1 MFGRHLPLSEQALQV
16 IEQIGEDMPG
26 GFFIYKATGNEEL
39 LYANKAV
46 FKIFGCETLEEFKQ
60 LTGYTFKGMLYPDDY
75 EKVSGSIVD
84 QIEKSQGNLD
94 YVEYRI
100 VRKDGKIRWL
110 DDYGHYVNSDV
121 YGGLFYVFISDI
133 TEKRVQM
140 EADKAVYT
148 AVIDALS
155 RAYNAVWLINDIA
168 TGSFSLFR
176 GDTSE
181 GSVHARPTKEA
192 LELLTYE
199 DAKANYINNFVAPS
213 DRERLEKELTL
224 ENIIANTT
232 SKKVFGV
239 VFKRVVGDK
248 ECYYRIEFAQV
259 QLPNG
264 KTGIV
269 AGFKDVDEDVRKE
282 QEIQQVLRDAIDT
295 ANATSKAKSDFLSSM
310 SHDIRTPMNGIIGM
324 TAIATAH
331 LDDRERVEDCLKKI
345 SEASSHL
352 LSLINEVLDMNKIES
367 GKVELNEENFN
378 LSELVD
384 TLLAMTKAQ
393 LESHHHTLKL
403 DVADVVHENVIG
415 DSHRIQQVF
424 VNLMSNAI
432 KYTPDGGTI
441 SLTVA
446 ERSTNAPGVACYEF
460 VFEDNG
466 IGMTEDF
473 QKHLFE
479 PFTRANDK
487 KTAAIQ
493 GTGLG
498 MTITQ
503 SLVRMM
509 GGDIQVKSKPGE
521 GSRFAVTIY
530 LKFLDVQNAEAHKED
545 PLKNLEDLKFE
556 GKRILLVED
565 HPVNAEIAKNVL
577 QMTGLEVEWVMDG
590 EAAVERMAGSNEG
603 EFDLVFMD
611 IQMPNMDGYQATA
624 AIRAMTTYA
633 RRIPIVAM
641 TANAFADDIRKAK
654 EVGMNDHISK
664 PIDFKELAKILQK
677 WIRCCR
683 LQFPRHDE
691 PHSRHGERVLLYQA
705 AFRLRPFLPLY
716 LGHGPCLPGGAVG
729 EHVGLRADCP
739 LPSWARTAK
748 GLQLYHH
755 GLRGLGR
762 RAVCHACNY
771 TSVRVHQLQE
781 HQRAAPGEYGAC
793 AHILWRCGE
802 PVCNYCLQG
811 RD

>member
-224 ENIIANTT
+224 ENIMANTS

-393 LESHHHTLKL
+393 LENHHHTLKL

-446 ERSTNAPGVACYEF
+446 ERPTNAHGVACYEF

-530 LKFLDVQNAEAHKED
+530 LKFVDVQNAEPQKED

-677 WIRCCR
+677 WIR
-683 LQFPRHDE
+683 
-691 PHSRHGERVLLYQA
+691 V
-705 AFRLRPFLPLY
+705 
-716 LGHGPCLPGGAVG
+716 
-729 EHVGLRADCP
+729 
-739 LPSWARTAK
+739 
-748 GLQLYHH
+748 
-755 GLRGLGR
+755 
-762 RAVCHACNY
+762 
-771 TSVRVHQLQE
+771 
-781 HQRAAPGEYGAC
+781 
-793 AHILWRCGE
+793 
-802 PVCNYCLQG
+802 
-811 RD
+811 

>member
-1 MFGRHLPLSEQALQV
+1 
-16 IEQIGEDMPG
+16 
-26 GFFIYKATGNEEL
+26 
-39 LYANKAV
+39 
-46 FKIFGCETLEEFKQ
+46 
-60 LTGYTFKGMLYPDDY
+60 
-75 EKVSGSIVD
+75 
-84 QIEKSQGNLD
+84 
-94 YVEYRI
+94 
-100 VRKDGKIRWL
+100 
-110 DDYGHYVNSDV
+110 
-121 YGGLFYVFISDI
+121 
-133 TEKRVQM
+133 
-140 EADKAVYT
+140 
-148 AVIDALS
+148 
-155 RAYNAVWLINDIA
+155 
-168 TGSFSLFR
+168 
-176 GDTSE
+176 
-181 GSVHARPTKEA
+181 
-192 LELLTYE
+192 
-199 DAKANYINNFVAPS
+199 
-213 DRERLEKELTL
+213 
-224 ENIIANTT
+224 
-232 SKKVFGV
+232 
-239 VFKRVVGDK
+239 
-248 ECYYRIEFAQV
+248 
-259 QLPNG
+259 
-264 KTGIV
+264 
-269 AGFKDVDEDVRKE
+269 
-282 QEIQQVLRDAIDT
+282 
-295 ANATSKAKSDFLSSM
+295 
-310 SHDIRTPMNGIIGM
+310 M

-446 ERSTNAPGVACYEF
+446 ERPTNAHGVACYEF

-466 IGMTEDF
+466 IGMTEES

-487 KTAAIQ
+487 NTAAIQ

-509 GGDIQVKSKPGE
+509 GGDIQVKSRPGE

-590 EAAVERMAGSNEG
+590 EAAVERMADSSEG

-677 WIRCCR
+677 WIRM
-683 LQFPRHDE
+683 
-691 PHSRHGERVLLYQA
+691 
-705 AFRLRPFLPLY
+705 
-716 LGHGPCLPGGAVG
+716 
-729 EHVGLRADCP
+729 
-739 LPSWARTAK
+739 
-748 GLQLYHH
+748 
-755 GLRGLGR
+755 
-762 RAVCHACNY
+762 
-771 TSVRVHQLQE
+771 
-781 HQRAAPGEYGAC
+781 
-793 AHILWRCGE
+793 
-802 PVCNYCLQG
+802 
-811 RD
+811 

>member
-424 VNLMSNAI
+424 VNLMGNAI

-446 ERSTNAPGVACYEF
+446 ERPTNAHGVACYEF

-509 GGDIQVKSKPGE
+509 GGDIQVKSRPGE

-677 WIRCCR
+677 WIR
-683 LQFPRHDE
+683 
-691 PHSRHGERVLLYQA
+691 V
-705 AFRLRPFLPLY
+705 
-716 LGHGPCLPGGAVG
+716 
-729 EHVGLRADCP
+729 
-739 LPSWARTAK
+739 
-748 GLQLYHH
+748 
-755 GLRGLGR
+755 
-762 RAVCHACNY
+762 
-771 TSVRVHQLQE
+771 
-781 HQRAAPGEYGAC
+781 
-793 AHILWRCGE
+793 
-802 PVCNYCLQG
+802 
-811 RD
+811 

>member
-1 MFGRHLPLSEQALQV
+1 MCDKAFFLDIFKTELLEYEVPMFGRHLPLSEQALQV

-75 EKVSGSIVD
+75 EKVSVSIVD

-100 VRKDGKIRWL
+100 VRRDGKIRWL

-140 EADKAVYT
+140 EADKAVFT

-155 RAYNAVWLINDIA
+155 RAYYAVWLINDIA

-176 GDTSE
+176 ADTSD
-181 GSVHARPTKEA
+181 GSIHARPTNEA

-199 DAKANYINNFVAPS
+199 DAKANYINNYVAPS

-224 ENIIANTT
+224 ENIVANTT

-239 VFKRVVGDK
+239 GFKRIVGS
-248 ECYYRIEFAQV
+248 EERYYRIEFAQV

-269 AGFKDVDEDVRKE
+269 AGFKDVDDDVRKD
-282 QEIQQVLRDAIDT
+282 QEIQQVLRDAIET

-393 LESHHHTLKL
+393 LESHRHTLKL

-446 ERSTNAPGVACYEF
+446 ERPTNAHGVACYEF

-509 GGDIQVKSKPGE
+509 GGDIQVKSRPGE
-521 GSRFAVTIY
+521 GSRFAVTVY

-577 QMTGLEVEWVMDG
+577 QMTGLEIEWVMDG
-590 EAAVERMAGSNEG
+590 AAAVERMADSSEG

-677 WIRCCR
+677 WIR
-683 LQFPRHDE
+683 
-691 PHSRHGERVLLYQA
+691 V
-705 AFRLRPFLPLY
+705 
-716 LGHGPCLPGGAVG
+716 
-729 EHVGLRADCP
+729 
-739 LPSWARTAK
+739 
-748 GLQLYHH
+748 
-755 GLRGLGR
+755 
-762 RAVCHACNY
+762 
-771 TSVRVHQLQE
+771 
-781 HQRAAPGEYGAC
+781 
-793 AHILWRCGE
+793 
-802 PVCNYCLQG
+802 
-811 RD
+811 

>member
-46 FKIFGCETLEEFKQ
+46 FKIFGCETLEEFKE

-75 EKVSGSIVD
+75 EKVSVSIVD

-100 VRKDGKIRWL
+100 VRRDGKIRWL

-133 TEKRVQM
+133 TEKRVKM

-176 GDTSE
+176 ADTSE
-181 GSVHARPTKEA
+181 GSIHTRPTKEA
-192 LELLTYE
+192 LKLLTYE
-199 DAKANYINNFVAPS
+199 DAKANYIKNFVAPS

-224 ENIIANTT
+224 ENIVANTT

-248 ECYYRIEFAQV
+248 ECYYRIEFTQV

-269 AGFKDVDEDVRKE
+269 AGFKDVDDDVRKD
-282 QEIQQVLRDAIDT
+282 QEIQQVLRDAIDS
-295 ANATSKAKSDFLSSM
+295 ANASSKAKSDFLSSM

-446 ERSTNAPGVACYEF
+446 ERPTNAHGVACYEF

-509 GGDIQVKSKPGE
+509 GGDIQVKSRPGE

-577 QMTGLEVEWVMDG
+577 QMTGLEIEWVMDG
-590 EAAVERMAGSNEG
+590 AAAVERMADSSEG

-677 WIRCCR
+677 WIR
-683 LQFPRHDE
+683 
-691 PHSRHGERVLLYQA
+691 V
-705 AFRLRPFLPLY
+705 
-716 LGHGPCLPGGAVG
+716 
-729 EHVGLRADCP
+729 
-739 LPSWARTAK
+739 
-748 GLQLYHH
+748 
-755 GLRGLGR
+755 
-762 RAVCHACNY
+762 
-771 TSVRVHQLQE
+771 
-781 HQRAAPGEYGAC
+781 
-793 AHILWRCGE
+793 
-802 PVCNYCLQG
+802 
-811 RD
+811 

>member
-75 EKVSGSIVD
+75 EKVSVSIVD

-176 GDTSE
+176 ADTSE
-181 GSVHARPTKEA
+181 GSIHTRPTKEA
-192 LELLTYE
+192 LKLLTYE
-199 DAKANYINNFVAPS
+199 DAKANYIKNFVAPS

-224 ENIIANTT
+224 ENIVANTT

-248 ECYYRIEFAQV
+248 ECYYRIEFTQV

-282 QEIQQVLRDAIDT
+282 QEIQQVLRDAFDT

-393 LESHHHTLKL
+393 LESHRHTLKV
-403 DVADVVHENVIG
+403 DIADVIHENVIG

-446 ERSTNAPGVACYEF
+446 ERPTNAHGVACYEF

-509 GGDIQVKSKPGE
+509 GGDIQVKSRPGE
-521 GSRFAVTIY
+521 GSRIAVTIY
-530 LKFLDVQNAEAHKED
+530 LKFLDVQNAEPHKED

-577 QMTGLEVEWVMDG
+577 QMTGLEIEWVMDG
-590 EAAVERMAGSNEG
+590 AAAVERMADSSEG

-677 WIRCCR
+677 WIR
-683 LQFPRHDE
+683 
-691 PHSRHGERVLLYQA
+691 V
-705 AFRLRPFLPLY
+705 
-716 LGHGPCLPGGAVG
+716 
-729 EHVGLRADCP
+729 
-739 LPSWARTAK
+739 
-748 GLQLYHH
+748 
-755 GLRGLGR
+755 
-762 RAVCHACNY
+762 
-771 TSVRVHQLQE
+771 
-781 HQRAAPGEYGAC
+781 
-793 AHILWRCGE
+793 
-802 PVCNYCLQG
+802 
-811 RD
+811 

>member
-75 EKVSGSIVD
+75 EKVSVSIVN

-100 VRKDGKIRWL
+100 VRKDGKVRWL

-140 EADKAVYT
+140 EADKAVFT

-155 RAYNAVWLINDIA
+155 RAYYAVWLINDIA

-176 GDTSE
+176 VDTSE
-181 GSVHARPTKEA
+181 GSIHARPTNEA
-192 LELLTYE
+192 LELLTFE
-199 DAKANYINNFVAPS
+199 DAKANYINNYVAPS
-213 DRERLEKELTL
+213 DRERLKKELTL
-224 ENIIANTT
+224 ENIVANTT

-239 VFKRVVGDK
+239 GFKRIVGS
-248 ECYYRIEFAQV
+248 EERYYRIEFAQV

-269 AGFKDVDEDVRKE
+269 AGFKDVDDDVRKD

-295 ANATSKAKSDFLSSM
+295 AIASSKAKSDFLSSM

-393 LESHHHTLKL
+393 LESHRHTLKV
-403 DVADVVHENVIG
+403 DIADVIHENVIG

-446 ERSTNAPGVACYEF
+446 ERPTNAHGVACYEF

-509 GGDIQVKSKPGE
+509 GGDIQVKSRPGE

-577 QMTGLEVEWVMDG
+577 QMTGLEIEWVMDG
-590 EAAVERMAGSNEG
+590 AAAVERMADSSEG

-677 WIRCCR
+677 WIR
-683 LQFPRHDE
+683 
-691 PHSRHGERVLLYQA
+691 V
-705 AFRLRPFLPLY
+705 
-716 LGHGPCLPGGAVG
+716 
-729 EHVGLRADCP
+729 
-739 LPSWARTAK
+739 
-748 GLQLYHH
+748 
-755 GLRGLGR
+755 
-762 RAVCHACNY
+762 
-771 TSVRVHQLQE
+771 
-781 HQRAAPGEYGAC
+781 
-793 AHILWRCGE
+793 
-802 PVCNYCLQG
+802 
-811 RD
+811 

>member
-46 FKIFGCETLEEFKQ
+46 FKIFGCETLEEFKE

-199 DAKANYINNFVAPS
+199 DAKANYIKNFVAPS
-213 DRERLEKELTL
+213 DRDRLRKELTL
-224 ENIIANTT
+224 ENITANTS

-295 ANATSKAKSDFLSSM
+295 ANASSKAKSDFLSSM

-378 LSELVD
+378 LSELVN

-393 LESHHHTLKL
+393 LESHRHKLK
-403 DVADVVHENVIG
+403 VNIADVIHENVIG

-446 ERSTNAPGVACYEF
+446 ERPTNAHGIACYEF

-466 IGMTEDF
+466 IGMTEEF

-498 MTITQ
+498 MTISQ

-521 GSRFAVTIY
+521 GSRFTVTIY
-530 LKFLDVQNAEAHKED
+530 LKFVDVQNAEPHKED

-577 QMTGLEVEWVMDG
+577 QMTGLEVEWVVDG
-590 EAAVERMAGSNEG
+590 EAAVERMANSKEG

-641 TANAFADDIRKAK
+641 TANAFADDIRRAK
-654 EVGMNDHISK
+654 EVGMNGHISK
-664 PIDFKELAKILQK
+664 PLDFNELARILQK
-677 WIRCCR
+677 WIR
-683 LQFPRHDE
+683 
-691 PHSRHGERVLLYQA
+691 V
-705 AFRLRPFLPLY
+705 
-716 LGHGPCLPGGAVG
+716 
-729 EHVGLRADCP
+729 
-739 LPSWARTAK
+739 
-748 GLQLYHH
+748 
-755 GLRGLGR
+755 
-762 RAVCHACNY
+762 
-771 TSVRVHQLQE
+771 
-781 HQRAAPGEYGAC
+781 
-793 AHILWRCGE
+793 
-802 PVCNYCLQG
+802 
-811 RD
+811 

>member
-46 FKIFGCETLEEFKQ
+46 FKIFGCETLEEFKE

-75 EKVSGSIVD
+75 EKVSVSIVD

-100 VRKDGKIRWL
+100 VRKDGKVRWL

-224 ENIIANTT
+224 ENIIANTS

-282 QEIQQVLRDAIDT
+282 QEIQQVLRDAIDS
-295 ANATSKAKSDFLSSM
+295 ANASSKAKSDFLSSM

-446 ERSTNAPGVACYEF
+446 ERPTNAHGIACYEF

-466 IGMTEDF
+466 IGMTEEF

-498 MTITQ
+498 MTISQ

-521 GSRFAVTIY
+521 GSRFTVTIY
-530 LKFLDVQNAEAHKED
+530 LKFVDVQNAEPHKED
-545 PLKNLEDLKFE
+545 PLRNLEDLKFE

-565 HPVNAEIAKNVL
+565 HPVNAEIARNVL

-677 WIRCCR
+677 WIR
-683 LQFPRHDE
+683 
-691 PHSRHGERVLLYQA
+691 V
-705 AFRLRPFLPLY
+705 
-716 LGHGPCLPGGAVG
+716 
-729 EHVGLRADCP
+729 
-739 LPSWARTAK
+739 
-748 GLQLYHH
+748 
-755 GLRGLGR
+755 
-762 RAVCHACNY
+762 
-771 TSVRVHQLQE
+771 
-781 HQRAAPGEYGAC
+781 
-793 AHILWRCGE
+793 
-802 PVCNYCLQG
+802 
-811 RD
+811 

>member
-75 EKVSGSIVD
+75 EKVSGSITD

-100 VRKDGKIRWL
+100 IRKDGKIRWL

-199 DAKANYINNFVAPS
+199 DAKANYIKNFVAPS
-213 DRERLEKELTL
+213 DRDRLRKELTL
-224 ENIIANTT
+224 ENITANTS

-282 QEIQQVLRDAIDT
+282 QEIQQVLRDAIET

-378 LSELVD
+378 LSELVN

-446 ERSTNAPGVACYEF
+446 ERPTKAHGVACYEF

-487 KTAAIQ
+487 KTATIQ

-509 GGDIQVKSKPGE
+509 GGDIQVKSRPGE

-677 WIRCCR
+677 WIR
-683 LQFPRHDE
+683 
-691 PHSRHGERVLLYQA
+691 V
-705 AFRLRPFLPLY
+705 
-716 LGHGPCLPGGAVG
+716 
-729 EHVGLRADCP
+729 
-739 LPSWARTAK
+739 
-748 GLQLYHH
+748 
-755 GLRGLGR
+755 
-762 RAVCHACNY
+762 
-771 TSVRVHQLQE
+771 
-781 HQRAAPGEYGAC
+781 
-793 AHILWRCGE
+793 
-802 PVCNYCLQG
+802 
-811 RD
+811 

>member
-1 MFGRHLPLSEQALQV
+1 MFGRHFPLSEQALQV

-26 GFFIYKATGNEEL
+26 GFFIYKASGNEEL

-75 EKVSGSIVD
+75 EKVSVSIVD

-133 TEKRVQM
+133 TEKRVKM

-176 GDTSE
+176 ADTSE
-181 GSVHARPTKEA
+181 GSIHTRPTKEA
-192 LELLTYE
+192 LKLLTYE
-199 DAKANYINNFVAPS
+199 DAKANYIKNFVAPS

-224 ENIIANTT
+224 ENIVANTT

-248 ECYYRIEFAQV
+248 ECYYRIEFTQV

-295 ANATSKAKSDFLSSM
+295 ANASSKAKSDFLSSM

-378 LSELVD
+378 LSELVN

-393 LESHHHTLKL
+393 LESHRHTLKV
-403 DVADVVHENVIG
+403 DIADVVHENVIG

-446 ERSTNAPGVACYEF
+446 ERPTNAHGVACYEF

-466 IGMTEDF
+466 IGMTEEF

-530 LKFLDVQNAEAHKED
+530 LKFWDVQNAEAHKED

-577 QMTGLEVEWVMDG
+577 QMTGLEIEWVMDG
-590 EAAVERMAGSNEG
+590 AAAVERMADSSEG

-677 WIRCCR
+677 WIR
-683 LQFPRHDE
+683 
-691 PHSRHGERVLLYQA
+691 V
-705 AFRLRPFLPLY
+705 
-716 LGHGPCLPGGAVG
+716 
-729 EHVGLRADCP
+729 
-739 LPSWARTAK
+739 
-748 GLQLYHH
+748 
-755 GLRGLGR
+755 
-762 RAVCHACNY
+762 
-771 TSVRVHQLQE
+771 
-781 HQRAAPGEYGAC
+781 
-793 AHILWRCGE
+793 
-802 PVCNYCLQG
+802 
-811 RD
+811 

>member
-213 DRERLEKELTL
+213 DRERLRKELTL

-446 ERSTNAPGVACYEF
+446 ERPTNAHGVACYEF

-577 QMTGLEVEWVMDG
+577 QMTGLEIEWVMDG

-677 WIRCCR
+677 WIR
-683 LQFPRHDE
+683 
-691 PHSRHGERVLLYQA
+691 V
-705 AFRLRPFLPLY
+705 
-716 LGHGPCLPGGAVG
+716 
-729 EHVGLRADCP
+729 
-739 LPSWARTAK
+739 
-748 GLQLYHH
+748 
-755 GLRGLGR
+755 
-762 RAVCHACNY
+762 
-771 TSVRVHQLQE
+771 
-781 HQRAAPGEYGAC
+781 
-793 AHILWRCGE
+793 
-802 PVCNYCLQG
+802 
-811 RD
+811 

>member
-60 LTGYTFKGMLYPDDY
+60 LTGYTFKGMLCPDDY
-75 EKVSGSIVD
+75 EKVSATIAD

-100 VRKDGKIRWL
+100 VRKDGKVRWL

-224 ENIIANTT
+224 ENIMANTT

-269 AGFKDVDEDVRKE
+269 AGFKDVDDDVRKD
-282 QEIQQVLRDAIDT
+282 QEIQQVLRDAIET

-384 TLLAMTKAQ
+384 TLLAMTKVQ
-393 LESHHHTLKL
+393 LENHHHTLN
-403 DVADVVHENVIG
+403 VNIADVVHENVIG

-446 ERSTNAPGVACYEF
+446 ERPTNAHGVACYEF

-509 GGDIQVKSKPGE
+509 GGDIQVKSRPGE

-677 WIRCCR
+677 WIR
-683 LQFPRHDE
+683 
-691 PHSRHGERVLLYQA
+691 V
-705 AFRLRPFLPLY
+705 
-716 LGHGPCLPGGAVG
+716 
-729 EHVGLRADCP
+729 
-739 LPSWARTAK
+739 
-748 GLQLYHH
+748 
-755 GLRGLGR
+755 
-762 RAVCHACNY
+762 
-771 TSVRVHQLQE
+771 
-781 HQRAAPGEYGAC
+781 
-793 AHILWRCGE
+793 
-802 PVCNYCLQG
+802 
-811 RD
+811 

>member
-46 FKIFGCETLEEFKQ
+46 FKIFGCETLEEFKE
-60 LTGYTFKGMLYPDDY
+60 LTGYTFKGMLCPDDY

-176 GDTSE
+176 ADTSE
-181 GSVHARPTKEA
+181 GSIHTRPTKEA
-192 LELLTYE
+192 LEQLTYE

-213 DRERLEKELTL
+213 DRERLRKELTL
-224 ENIIANTT
+224 ENITANTS

-239 VFKRVVGDK
+239 VFKRVVGDM
-248 ECYYRIEFAQV
+248 ECYYRIEFTQV

-378 LSELVD
+378 LSELVN

-393 LESHHHTLKL
+393 LESHRHKLK
-403 DVADVVHENVIG
+403 VNIADVIHENVIG

-446 ERSTNAPGVACYEF
+446 ERPTNAHGIACYEF

-466 IGMTEDF
+466 IGMTEEF
-473 QKHLFE
+473 QKPLFE

-487 KTAAIQ
+487 KTVAIQ

-498 MTITQ
+498 MTISQ

-521 GSRFAVTIY
+521 GSRFTVTIY
-530 LKFLDVQNAEAHKED
+530 LKFVDVQNAEPHKED

-577 QMTGLEVEWVMDG
+577 QMTGLEVEWVVDG
-590 EAAVERMAGSNEG
+590 EAAVERMANSKEG

-641 TANAFADDIRKAK
+641 TANAFADDIRRAK
-654 EVGMNDHISK
+654 EVGMNGHISK
-664 PIDFKELAKILQK
+664 PLDFNELARILQK
-677 WIRCCR
+677 WIR
-683 LQFPRHDE
+683 
-691 PHSRHGERVLLYQA
+691 V
-705 AFRLRPFLPLY
+705 
-716 LGHGPCLPGGAVG
+716 
-729 EHVGLRADCP
+729 
-739 LPSWARTAK
+739 
-748 GLQLYHH
+748 
-755 GLRGLGR
+755 
-762 RAVCHACNY
+762 
-771 TSVRVHQLQE
+771 
-781 HQRAAPGEYGAC
+781 
-793 AHILWRCGE
+793 
-802 PVCNYCLQG
+802 
-811 RD
+811 

>member
-46 FKIFGCETLEEFKQ
+46 FKIFGCETLEEFKE
-60 LTGYTFKGMLYPDDY
+60 LTGYTFKGMLCPDDY

-176 GDTSE
+176 ADTSE
-181 GSVHARPTKEA
+181 GSIHTRPTKEA

-213 DRERLEKELTL
+213 DRDRLEKELTL
-224 ENIIANTT
+224 ENITANTS

-378 LSELVD
+378 LSELVN
-384 TLLAMTKAQ
+384 TLLAMTKVQ
-393 LESHHHTLKL
+393 LESHRHTLN
-403 DVADVVHENVIG
+403 VNIADVIHENVIG

-446 ERSTNAPGVACYEF
+446 ERPTNAHGVACYEF

-466 IGMTEDF
+466 IGMTEEF

-677 WIRCCR
+677 WIR
-683 LQFPRHDE
+683 
-691 PHSRHGERVLLYQA
+691 V
-705 AFRLRPFLPLY
+705 
-716 LGHGPCLPGGAVG
+716 
-729 EHVGLRADCP
+729 
-739 LPSWARTAK
+739 
-748 GLQLYHH
+748 
-755 GLRGLGR
+755 
-762 RAVCHACNY
+762 
-771 TSVRVHQLQE
+771 
-781 HQRAAPGEYGAC
+781 
-793 AHILWRCGE
+793 
-802 PVCNYCLQG
+802 
-811 RD
+811 

>member
-46 FKIFGCETLEEFKQ
+46 FKIFGCETLEEFKE

-75 EKVSGSIVD
+75 EKVSVSIVD

-100 VRKDGKIRWL
+100 VRKDGKVRWL

-224 ENIIANTT
+224 DNIIANTS
-232 SKKVFGV
+232 SKKIFGV

-282 QEIQQVLRDAIDT
+282 QEIQQVLRDAIDS
-295 ANATSKAKSDFLSSM
+295 ANASSKAKSDFLSSM

-378 LSELVD
+378 LSELVN

-393 LESHHHTLKL
+393 LESHRHTLN
-403 DVADVVHENVIG
+403 VNIADVIHENVIG

-441 SLTVA
+441 SLSVA
-446 ERSTNAPGVACYEF
+446 ERPTNAPGIACYEF

-466 IGMTEDF
+466 IGMTEEY

-487 KTAAIQ
+487 RTAAIQ

-509 GGDIQVKSKPGE
+509 GGDIQVKSKYGE
-521 GSRFAVTIY
+521 GSRFTVTIY
-530 LKFLDVQNAEAHKED
+530 LKFVDVQNAEPHKED

-577 QMTGLEVEWVMDG
+577 QMTGLEIEWVMDG
-590 EAAVERMAGSNEG
+590 EAAVERMANSKEG

-654 EVGMNDHISK
+654 EVGMNGHISK
-664 PIDFKELAKILQK
+664 PIDFKDLAKILQK
-677 WIRCCR
+677 WIR
-683 LQFPRHDE
+683 
-691 PHSRHGERVLLYQA
+691 V
-705 AFRLRPFLPLY
+705 
-716 LGHGPCLPGGAVG
+716 
-729 EHVGLRADCP
+729 
-739 LPSWARTAK
+739 
-748 GLQLYHH
+748 
-755 GLRGLGR
+755 
-762 RAVCHACNY
+762 
-771 TSVRVHQLQE
+771 
-781 HQRAAPGEYGAC
+781 
-793 AHILWRCGE
+793 
-802 PVCNYCLQG
+802 
-811 RD
+811 

>member
-100 VRKDGKIRWL
+100 IRKDGKIRWL

-213 DRERLEKELTL
+213 DRERLEKELKL

-282 QEIQQVLRDAIDT
+282 QEIQQVLRDAIET

-393 LESHHHTLKL
+393 LENHHHTLN
-403 DVADVVHENVIG
+403 VNIADVIHENVIG

-446 ERSTNAPGVACYEF
+446 ERPTNAHGVACYEF

-509 GGDIQVKSKPGE
+509 GGDIQVKSRPGE

-530 LKFLDVQNAEAHKED
+530 LKFLDVQNAEARKED

-677 WIRCCR
+677 WIRM
-683 LQFPRHDE
+683 
-691 PHSRHGERVLLYQA
+691 
-705 AFRLRPFLPLY
+705 
-716 LGHGPCLPGGAVG
+716 
-729 EHVGLRADCP
+729 
-739 LPSWARTAK
+739 
-748 GLQLYHH
+748 
-755 GLRGLGR
+755 
-762 RAVCHACNY
+762 
-771 TSVRVHQLQE
+771 
-781 HQRAAPGEYGAC
+781 
-793 AHILWRCGE
+793 
-802 PVCNYCLQG
+802 
-811 RD
+811 

>member
-269 AGFKDVDEDVRKE
+269 AGFKDVDDDVRKE

-295 ANATSKAKSDFLSSM
+295 ANATSKAKSEFLSSM

-403 DVADVVHENVIG
+403 DIADVVHENVIG

-446 ERSTNAPGVACYEF
+446 ERPTNAHGVACYEF

-530 LKFLDVQNAEAHKED
+530 LKFLDVQNAEARKED

-677 WIRCCR
+677 WIR
-683 LQFPRHDE
+683 
-691 PHSRHGERVLLYQA
+691 V
-705 AFRLRPFLPLY
+705 
-716 LGHGPCLPGGAVG
+716 
-729 EHVGLRADCP
+729 
-739 LPSWARTAK
+739 
-748 GLQLYHH
+748 
-755 GLRGLGR
+755 
-762 RAVCHACNY
+762 
-771 TSVRVHQLQE
+771 
-781 HQRAAPGEYGAC
+781 
-793 AHILWRCGE
+793 
-802 PVCNYCLQG
+802 
-811 RD
+811 

>member
-1 MFGRHLPLSEQALQV
+1 MFGRHFPLSEQALQV

-100 VRKDGKIRWL
+100 IRKDGKIRWL

-224 ENIIANTT
+224 ENIIANTS

-446 ERSTNAPGVACYEF
+446 ERPTNAHGVACYEF

-466 IGMTEDF
+466 IGMTEEF

-487 KTAAIQ
+487 NTAAIQ

-509 GGDIQVKSKPGE
+509 GGDIQVKSRPGE

-530 LKFLDVQNAEAHKED
+530 LKFLDVQNAEARKED

-677 WIRCCR
+677 WIR
-683 LQFPRHDE
+683 
-691 PHSRHGERVLLYQA
+691 V
-705 AFRLRPFLPLY
+705 
-716 LGHGPCLPGGAVG
+716 
-729 EHVGLRADCP
+729 
-739 LPSWARTAK
+739 
-748 GLQLYHH
+748 
-755 GLRGLGR
+755 
-762 RAVCHACNY
+762 
-771 TSVRVHQLQE
+771 
-781 HQRAAPGEYGAC
+781 
-793 AHILWRCGE
+793 
-802 PVCNYCLQG
+802 
-811 RD
+811 

>member
-100 VRKDGKIRWL
+100 VRKDGKVRWL

-192 LELLTYE
+192 LEQLTYE

-213 DRERLEKELTL
+213 DRERLEKELKL

-269 AGFKDVDEDVRKE
+269 AGFKDVDDDVRKE
-282 QEIQQVLRDAIDT
+282 QEIQQVLRDAIET

-384 TLLAMTKAQ
+384 TLLAMTKVQ
-393 LESHHHTLKL
+393 LENHHHTLKL

-446 ERSTNAPGVACYEF
+446 ERPTNAHGVACYEF

-677 WIRCCR
+677 WIR
-683 LQFPRHDE
+683 
-691 PHSRHGERVLLYQA
+691 V
-705 AFRLRPFLPLY
+705 
-716 LGHGPCLPGGAVG
+716 
-729 EHVGLRADCP
+729 
-739 LPSWARTAK
+739 
-748 GLQLYHH
+748 
-755 GLRGLGR
+755 
-762 RAVCHACNY
+762 
-771 TSVRVHQLQE
+771 
-781 HQRAAPGEYGAC
+781 
-793 AHILWRCGE
+793 
-802 PVCNYCLQG
+802 
-811 RD
+811 

>member
-100 VRKDGKIRWL
+100 IRKDGKIRWL

-199 DAKANYINNFVAPS
+199 DAKVNYINNFVAPS

-393 LESHHHTLKL
+393 LENHHHTLKL

-446 ERSTNAPGVACYEF
+446 ERPTNAHGVACYEF

-509 GGDIQVKSKPGE
+509 GGDIQVKSRPGE

-677 WIRCCR
+677 WIR
-683 LQFPRHDE
+683 
-691 PHSRHGERVLLYQA
+691 V
-705 AFRLRPFLPLY
+705 
-716 LGHGPCLPGGAVG
+716 
-729 EHVGLRADCP
+729 
-739 LPSWARTAK
+739 
-748 GLQLYHH
+748 
-755 GLRGLGR
+755 
-762 RAVCHACNY
+762 
-771 TSVRVHQLQE
+771 
-781 HQRAAPGEYGAC
+781 
-793 AHILWRCGE
+793 
-802 PVCNYCLQG
+802 
-811 RD
+811 

>member
-75 EKVSGSIVD
+75 EKVSVSIVD

-100 VRKDGKIRWL
+100 VRKDGKVRWL

-199 DAKANYINNFVAPS
+199 DAKANYINNFVALS

-269 AGFKDVDEDVRKE
+269 AGFKDVDEDVRKD
-282 QEIQQVLRDAIDT
+282 QEIQQVLRDAIET

-403 DVADVVHENVIG
+403 DVADVIHENVIG

-441 SLTVA
+441 SLSVA
-446 ERSTNAPGVACYEF
+446 ERPTNAPGVACYEF

-521 GSRFAVTIY
+521 GSRFAVTVY
-530 LKFLDVQNAEAHKED
+530 LKFLDVQNAEARKED

-677 WIRCCR
+677 WIR
-683 LQFPRHDE
+683 
-691 PHSRHGERVLLYQA
+691 V
-705 AFRLRPFLPLY
+705 
-716 LGHGPCLPGGAVG
+716 
-729 EHVGLRADCP
+729 
-739 LPSWARTAK
+739 
-748 GLQLYHH
+748 
-755 GLRGLGR
+755 
-762 RAVCHACNY
+762 
-771 TSVRVHQLQE
+771 
-781 HQRAAPGEYGAC
+781 
-793 AHILWRCGE
+793 
-802 PVCNYCLQG
+802 
-811 RD
+811 

>member
-100 VRKDGKIRWL
+100 VRKDGKVRWL

-269 AGFKDVDEDVRKE
+269 AGFKDVDEDVRKD
-282 QEIQQVLRDAIDT
+282 QEIQQVLRDAIDS
-295 ANATSKAKSDFLSSM
+295 ANASSKAKSDFLSSM

-331 LDDRERVEDCLKKI
+331 LDERERVEDCLKKI

-393 LESHHHTLKL
+393 LENHHHTLKL

-441 SLTVA
+441 SLSVA
-446 ERSTNAPGVACYEF
+446 ERPTNAPGVACYEF

-466 IGMTEDF
+466 IGMTEEF

-641 TANAFADDIRKAK
+641 TANAFADDIRRAK
-654 EVGMNDHISK
+654 EVGMNGHISK

-677 WIRCCR
+677 WIR
-683 LQFPRHDE
+683 
-691 PHSRHGERVLLYQA
+691 V
-705 AFRLRPFLPLY
+705 
-716 LGHGPCLPGGAVG
+716 
-729 EHVGLRADCP
+729 
-739 LPSWARTAK
+739 
-748 GLQLYHH
+748 
-755 GLRGLGR
+755 
-762 RAVCHACNY
+762 
-771 TSVRVHQLQE
+771 
-781 HQRAAPGEYGAC
+781 
-793 AHILWRCGE
+793 
-802 PVCNYCLQG
+802 
-811 RD
+811 

>member
-75 EKVSGSIVD
+75 EKVSVSIVD

-100 VRKDGKIRWL
+100 VRKDGKVRWL

-224 ENIIANTT
+224 ENIIANTS

-446 ERSTNAPGVACYEF
+446 ERPTNAHGVACYEF

-677 WIRCCR
+677 WIR
-683 LQFPRHDE
+683 
-691 PHSRHGERVLLYQA
+691 V
-705 AFRLRPFLPLY
+705 
-716 LGHGPCLPGGAVG
+716 
-729 EHVGLRADCP
+729 
-739 LPSWARTAK
+739 
-748 GLQLYHH
+748 
-755 GLRGLGR
+755 
-762 RAVCHACNY
+762 
-771 TSVRVHQLQE
+771 
-781 HQRAAPGEYGAC
+781 
-793 AHILWRCGE
+793 
-802 PVCNYCLQG
+802 
-811 RD
+811 

>member
-46 FKIFGCETLEEFKQ
+46 FKIFGCETLEEFKE
-60 LTGYTFKGMLYPDDY
+60 LTGYTFKGMLCPDDY

-110 DDYGHYVNSDV
+110 DDYGHYMNSDV

-213 DRERLEKELTL
+213 DRDRLRKELTL
-224 ENIIANTT
+224 ENITANTS

-295 ANATSKAKSDFLSSM
+295 ANASSKAKSDFLSSM

-378 LSELVD
+378 LSELVN

-393 LESHHHTLKL
+393 LESHRHKLK
-403 DVADVVHENVIG
+403 VNIADVIHENVIG

-446 ERSTNAPGVACYEF
+446 ERPTNAHGIACYEF

-466 IGMTEDF
+466 IGMTEEF

-498 MTITQ
+498 MTISQ

-521 GSRFAVTIY
+521 GSRFTVTIY
-530 LKFLDVQNAEAHKED
+530 LKFVDVQNAEPHKED

-565 HPVNAEIAKNVL
+565 HSVNAEIAKNVL
-577 QMTGLEVEWVMDG
+577 QMTGLEVEWVVDG
-590 EAAVERMAGSNEG
+590 EAAVERMANSKEG

-641 TANAFADDIRKAK
+641 TANAFADDIRRAK
-654 EVGMNDHISK
+654 EVGMNGHISK
-664 PIDFKELAKILQK
+664 PLDFNELARILQK
-677 WIRCCR
+677 WIR
-683 LQFPRHDE
+683 
-691 PHSRHGERVLLYQA
+691 V
-705 AFRLRPFLPLY
+705 
-716 LGHGPCLPGGAVG
+716 
-729 EHVGLRADCP
+729 
-739 LPSWARTAK
+739 
-748 GLQLYHH
+748 
-755 GLRGLGR
+755 
-762 RAVCHACNY
+762 
-771 TSVRVHQLQE
+771 
-781 HQRAAPGEYGAC
+781 
-793 AHILWRCGE
+793 
-802 PVCNYCLQG
+802 
-811 RD
+811 

>member
-324 TAIATAH
+324 TTIATAH

-393 LESHHHTLKL
+393 LENHHHTLKL

-446 ERSTNAPGVACYEF
+446 ERPTNAHGVACYEF

-677 WIRCCR
+677 WIR
-683 LQFPRHDE
+683 
-691 PHSRHGERVLLYQA
+691 V
-705 AFRLRPFLPLY
+705 
-716 LGHGPCLPGGAVG
+716 
-729 EHVGLRADCP
+729 
-739 LPSWARTAK
+739 
-748 GLQLYHH
+748 
-755 GLRGLGR
+755 
-762 RAVCHACNY
+762 
-771 TSVRVHQLQE
+771 
-781 HQRAAPGEYGAC
+781 
-793 AHILWRCGE
+793 
-802 PVCNYCLQG
+802 
-811 RD
+811 

>member
-140 EADKAVYT
+140 EADKAVFT

-155 RAYNAVWLINDIA
+155 RAYYAVWLINDIA

-176 GDTSE
+176 ADTSD
-181 GSVHARPTKEA
+181 GGIHARPTNEA

-199 DAKANYINNFVAPS
+199 DAKANYINNYVAPS

-224 ENIIANTT
+224 ENIVANTT

-239 VFKRVVGDK
+239 GFKRIVGS
-248 ECYYRIEFAQV
+248 EERYYRIEFAQV

-269 AGFKDVDEDVRKE
+269 AGFKDVDEDVRKD
-282 QEIQQVLRDAIDT
+282 QEIQQVLRDAIDS
-295 ANATSKAKSDFLSSM
+295 ANASSKAKSDFLSSM

-446 ERSTNAPGVACYEF
+446 ERPTNAHGVACYEF

-466 IGMTEDF
+466 IGMTEEF

-509 GGDIQVKSKPGE
+509 GGDIQVKSRPGE

-577 QMTGLEVEWVMDG
+577 QMTGLEIEWVMDG
-590 EAAVERMAGSNEG
+590 AAAVERMADSSEG

-677 WIRCCR
+677 WIR
-683 LQFPRHDE
+683 
-691 PHSRHGERVLLYQA
+691 V
-705 AFRLRPFLPLY
+705 
-716 LGHGPCLPGGAVG
+716 
-729 EHVGLRADCP
+729 
-739 LPSWARTAK
+739 
-748 GLQLYHH
+748 
-755 GLRGLGR
+755 
-762 RAVCHACNY
+762 
-771 TSVRVHQLQE
+771 
-781 HQRAAPGEYGAC
+781 
-793 AHILWRCGE
+793 
-802 PVCNYCLQG
+802 
-811 RD
+811 

>member
-46 FKIFGCETLEEFKQ
+46 FKIFGCETLEEFKE

-100 VRKDGKIRWL
+100 IRKDGKIRWL

-213 DRERLEKELTL
+213 DRERLEKEKELTL
-224 ENIIANTT
+224 ENIIANTS

-393 LESHHHTLKL
+393 LENHHHTLN
-403 DVADVVHENVIG
+403 VNIADVVHENVIG

-432 KYTPDGGTI
+432 KYTPDGGII

-446 ERSTNAPGVACYEF
+446 ERPTNAHGVACYEF

-509 GGDIQVKSKPGE
+509 GGDIQVKSRPGE

-677 WIRCCR
+677 WIR
-683 LQFPRHDE
+683 
-691 PHSRHGERVLLYQA
+691 V
-705 AFRLRPFLPLY
+705 
-716 LGHGPCLPGGAVG
+716 
-729 EHVGLRADCP
+729 
-739 LPSWARTAK
+739 
-748 GLQLYHH
+748 
-755 GLRGLGR
+755 
-762 RAVCHACNY
+762 
-771 TSVRVHQLQE
+771 
-781 HQRAAPGEYGAC
+781 
-793 AHILWRCGE
+793 
-802 PVCNYCLQG
+802 
-811 RD
+811 

>member
-424 VNLMSNAI
+424 VNLMGNAI

-446 ERSTNAPGVACYEF
+446 ERPTNAHGVACYEF

-509 GGDIQVKSKPGE
+509 GGDIQVKSRPGE

-577 QMTGLEVEWVMDG
+577 QMTGLEVEWVVDG
-590 EAAVERMAGSNEG
+590 EAAVERMANSKEG

-677 WIRCCR
+677 WIR
-683 LQFPRHDE
+683 
-691 PHSRHGERVLLYQA
+691 V
-705 AFRLRPFLPLY
+705 
-716 LGHGPCLPGGAVG
+716 
-729 EHVGLRADCP
+729 
-739 LPSWARTAK
+739 
-748 GLQLYHH
+748 
-755 GLRGLGR
+755 
-762 RAVCHACNY
+762 
-771 TSVRVHQLQE
+771 
-781 HQRAAPGEYGAC
+781 
-793 AHILWRCGE
+793 
-802 PVCNYCLQG
+802 
-811 RD
+811 

>member
-75 EKVSGSIVD
+75 EKVSVSIVD

-176 GDTSE
+176 ADTSE
-181 GSVHARPTKEA
+181 GSIHTRPTKEA
-192 LELLTYE
+192 LKLLTYE
-199 DAKANYINNFVAPS
+199 DAKANYIKNFVAPS
-213 DRERLEKELTL
+213 DRGRLEKELTL
-224 ENIIANTT
+224 ENIMANTS

-248 ECYYRIEFAQV
+248 ECYYRIEFTQV

-295 ANATSKAKSDFLSSM
+295 ANASSKAKSDFLSSM

-378 LSELVD
+378 LSELVN

-393 LESHHHTLKL
+393 LESHRHTLKV
-403 DVADVVHENVIG
+403 DIADVIHENVIG

-446 ERSTNAPGVACYEF
+446 ERPTNAHGIACYEF

-466 IGMTEDF
+466 IGMTEEF

-509 GGDIQVKSKPGE
+509 GGDIQVKSRPGE

-577 QMTGLEVEWVMDG
+577 QMTGLQIEWVMDG
-590 EAAVERMAGSNEG
+590 AAAVERMADSSEG

-677 WIRCCR
+677 WIR
-683 LQFPRHDE
+683 
-691 PHSRHGERVLLYQA
+691 V
-705 AFRLRPFLPLY
+705 
-716 LGHGPCLPGGAVG
+716 
-729 EHVGLRADCP
+729 
-739 LPSWARTAK
+739 
-748 GLQLYHH
+748 
-755 GLRGLGR
+755 
-762 RAVCHACNY
+762 
-771 TSVRVHQLQE
+771 
-781 HQRAAPGEYGAC
+781 
-793 AHILWRCGE
+793 
-802 PVCNYCLQG
+802 
-811 RD
+811 

>member
-46 FKIFGCETLEEFKQ
+46 FKIFGCETLEEFKE

-100 VRKDGKIRWL
+100 IRKDGKIRWL

-199 DAKANYINNFVAPS
+199 DAKVNYINNFVAPS

-224 ENIIANTT
+224 ENIMANTT
-232 SKKVFGV
+232 SKKIFGV
-239 VFKRVVGDK
+239 GFKRVVGDK
-248 ECYYRIEFAQV
+248 ERYYRIEFAQV

-269 AGFKDVDEDVRKE
+269 AGFKDVDDDVRKD
-282 QEIQQVLRDAIDT
+282 QEIQQVLRDAIET

-384 TLLAMTKAQ
+384 TLLAMTKVQ
-393 LESHHHTLKL
+393 LENHHHTLN
-403 DVADVVHENVIG
+403 VNIADVVHENVIG

-446 ERSTNAPGVACYEF
+446 ERPTNAHGVACYEF

-677 WIRCCR
+677 WIRM
-683 LQFPRHDE
+683 
-691 PHSRHGERVLLYQA
+691 
-705 AFRLRPFLPLY
+705 
-716 LGHGPCLPGGAVG
+716 
-729 EHVGLRADCP
+729 
-739 LPSWARTAK
+739 
-748 GLQLYHH
+748 
-755 GLRGLGR
+755 
-762 RAVCHACNY
+762 
-771 TSVRVHQLQE
+771 
-781 HQRAAPGEYGAC
+781 
-793 AHILWRCGE
+793 
-802 PVCNYCLQG
+802 
-811 RD
+811 

>member
-46 FKIFGCETLEEFKQ
+46 FKIFGCETLEEFKE
-60 LTGYTFKGMLYPDDY
+60 LTGYTFKGMLCPDDY

-393 LESHHHTLKL
+393 LENHRHTLKL

-446 ERSTNAPGVACYEF
+446 ERPTNAHGVACYEF

-509 GGDIQVKSKPGE
+509 GGDIQVKSRPGE

-677 WIRCCR
+677 WIRM
-683 LQFPRHDE
+683 
-691 PHSRHGERVLLYQA
+691 
-705 AFRLRPFLPLY
+705 
-716 LGHGPCLPGGAVG
+716 
-729 EHVGLRADCP
+729 
-739 LPSWARTAK
+739 
-748 GLQLYHH
+748 
-755 GLRGLGR
+755 
-762 RAVCHACNY
+762 
-771 TSVRVHQLQE
+771 
-781 HQRAAPGEYGAC
+781 
-793 AHILWRCGE
+793 
-802 PVCNYCLQG
+802 
-811 RD
+811 

>member
-1 MFGRHLPLSEQALQV
+1 M
-16 IEQIGEDMPG
+16 
-26 GFFIYKATGNEEL
+26 
-39 LYANKAV
+39 
-46 FKIFGCETLEEFKQ
+46 
-60 LTGYTFKGMLYPDDY
+60 
-75 EKVSGSIVD
+75 
-84 QIEKSQGNLD
+84 
-94 YVEYRI
+94 
-100 VRKDGKIRWL
+100 
-110 DDYGHYVNSDV
+110 
-121 YGGLFYVFISDI
+121 
-133 TEKRVQM
+133 
-140 EADKAVYT
+140 
-148 AVIDALS
+148 
-155 RAYNAVWLINDIA
+155 
-168 TGSFSLFR
+168 
-176 GDTSE
+176 
-181 GSVHARPTKEA
+181 
-192 LELLTYE
+192 
-199 DAKANYINNFVAPS
+199 
-213 DRERLEKELTL
+213 
-224 ENIIANTT
+224 
-232 SKKVFGV
+232 
-239 VFKRVVGDK
+239 GDK

-393 LESHHHTLKL
+393 LENHHHTLKL

-446 ERSTNAPGVACYEF
+446 ERPTNAHGVACYEF

-466 IGMTEDF
+466 IGMTEEF

-677 WIRCCR
+677 WIRM
-683 LQFPRHDE
+683 
-691 PHSRHGERVLLYQA
+691 
-705 AFRLRPFLPLY
+705 
-716 LGHGPCLPGGAVG
+716 
-729 EHVGLRADCP
+729 
-739 LPSWARTAK
+739 
-748 GLQLYHH
+748 
-755 GLRGLGR
+755 
-762 RAVCHACNY
+762 
-771 TSVRVHQLQE
+771 
-781 HQRAAPGEYGAC
+781 
-793 AHILWRCGE
+793 
-802 PVCNYCLQG
+802 
-811 RD
+811 

>member
-199 DAKANYINNFVAPS
+199 DAKVNYINNFVAPS

-446 ERSTNAPGVACYEF
+446 ERPTNAHGIACYEF

-466 IGMTEDF
+466 IGMTEEF

-498 MTITQ
+498 MTISQ

-521 GSRFAVTIY
+521 GSRFTVTIY
-530 LKFLDVQNAEAHKED
+530 LKFVDVQNAEPHKED

-577 QMTGLEVEWVMDG
+577 QMTGLEVEWVVDG
-590 EAAVERMAGSNEG
+590 EAAVERMANSKEG

-641 TANAFADDIRKAK
+641 TANAFADDIRRAK
-654 EVGMNDHISK
+654 EVGMNGHISK
-664 PIDFKELAKILQK
+664 PLDFNELARILQK
-677 WIRCCR
+677 WIR
-683 LQFPRHDE
+683 
-691 PHSRHGERVLLYQA
+691 V
-705 AFRLRPFLPLY
+705 
-716 LGHGPCLPGGAVG
+716 
-729 EHVGLRADCP
+729 
-739 LPSWARTAK
+739 
-748 GLQLYHH
+748 
-755 GLRGLGR
+755 
-762 RAVCHACNY
+762 
-771 TSVRVHQLQE
+771 
-781 HQRAAPGEYGAC
+781 
-793 AHILWRCGE
+793 
-802 PVCNYCLQG
+802 
-811 RD
+811 

>member
-269 AGFKDVDEDVRKE
+269 AGFKDVDDDVRKD
-282 QEIQQVLRDAIDT
+282 QEIQQVLRDAIET

-393 LESHHHTLKL
+393 LENHRHTLN
-403 DVADVVHENVIG
+403 VNIADVVHENVIG

-446 ERSTNAPGVACYEF
+446 ERPTNAHGVACYEF

-677 WIRCCR
+677 WIR
-683 LQFPRHDE
+683 
-691 PHSRHGERVLLYQA
+691 V
-705 AFRLRPFLPLY
+705 
-716 LGHGPCLPGGAVG
+716 
-729 EHVGLRADCP
+729 
-739 LPSWARTAK
+739 
-748 GLQLYHH
+748 
-755 GLRGLGR
+755 
-762 RAVCHACNY
+762 
-771 TSVRVHQLQE
+771 
-781 HQRAAPGEYGAC
+781 
-793 AHILWRCGE
+793 
-802 PVCNYCLQG
+802 
-811 RD
+811 

>member
-1 MFGRHLPLSEQALQV
+1 MFGRHFPLSEQALQV

-100 VRKDGKIRWL
+100 IRKDGKIRWL

-224 ENIIANTT
+224 ENIMANTS

-393 LESHHHTLKL
+393 LENHRHTLN
-403 DVADVVHENVIG
+403 VNIADVIHENVIG

-530 LKFLDVQNAEAHKED
+530 LKFLDVQNAEARKED

-677 WIRCCR
+677 WIRM
-683 LQFPRHDE
+683 
-691 PHSRHGERVLLYQA
+691 
-705 AFRLRPFLPLY
+705 
-716 LGHGPCLPGGAVG
+716 
-729 EHVGLRADCP
+729 
-739 LPSWARTAK
+739 
-748 GLQLYHH
+748 
-755 GLRGLGR
+755 
-762 RAVCHACNY
+762 
-771 TSVRVHQLQE
+771 
-781 HQRAAPGEYGAC
+781 
-793 AHILWRCGE
+793 
-802 PVCNYCLQG
+802 
-811 RD
+811 

>member
-75 EKVSGSIVD
+75 EKVSVSIVD

-199 DAKANYINNFVAPS
+199 DAKANYINNFVALS

-269 AGFKDVDEDVRKE
+269 AGFKDVDEDVRKD
-282 QEIQQVLRDAIDT
+282 QEIQQVLRDAIET

-403 DVADVVHENVIG
+403 DVADVIHENVIG

-441 SLTVA
+441 SLSVA
-446 ERSTNAPGVACYEF
+446 ERPTNAPGVACYEF

-521 GSRFAVTIY
+521 GSRFAVTVY
-530 LKFLDVQNAEAHKED
+530 LKFLDVQNAEARKED

-677 WIRCCR
+677 WIR
-683 LQFPRHDE
+683 
-691 PHSRHGERVLLYQA
+691 V
-705 AFRLRPFLPLY
+705 
-716 LGHGPCLPGGAVG
+716 
-729 EHVGLRADCP
+729 
-739 LPSWARTAK
+739 
-748 GLQLYHH
+748 
-755 GLRGLGR
+755 
-762 RAVCHACNY
+762 
-771 TSVRVHQLQE
+771 
-781 HQRAAPGEYGAC
+781 
-793 AHILWRCGE
+793 
-802 PVCNYCLQG
+802 
-811 RD
+811 